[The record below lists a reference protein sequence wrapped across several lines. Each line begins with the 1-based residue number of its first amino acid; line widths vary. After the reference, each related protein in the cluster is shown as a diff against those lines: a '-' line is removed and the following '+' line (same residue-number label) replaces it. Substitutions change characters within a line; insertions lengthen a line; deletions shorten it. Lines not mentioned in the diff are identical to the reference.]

1 MDNPSN
7 GNRRSQIAYAKLF
20 KSGVAGAS
28 GNNNFLAFESR
39 KALILQGF
47 PGFLFFDG
55 YKLATWKS
63 FFVAIQLLDM
73 NSSSCLAT
81 SAWALG

>member
-1 MDNPSN
+1 MDNPN
-7 GNRRSQIAYAKLF
+7 NRNSESQFAHT
-20 KSGVAGAS
+20 KSVKSRLAGAS
-28 GNNNFLAFESR
+28 GNNNFLASESR

-47 PGFLFFDG
+47 PGFLFFTG
-55 YKLATWKS
+55 YNLATRKG

>member
-1 MDNPSN
+1 MDNPNSRN
-7 GNRRSQIAYAKLF
+7 SGSQIAKAKSVKLRF
-20 KSGVAGAS
+20 AGAS
-28 GNNNFLAFESR
+28 GNKNFLASESR

-47 PGFLFFDG
+47 PGFLFFIG
-55 YKLATWKS
+55 YKLATWKG

>member
-1 MDNPSN
+1 MDNPN
-7 GNRRSQIAYAKLF
+7 NRDSVSQIAHTKSVKLRF
-20 KSGVAGAS
+20 AGAS
-28 GNNNFLAFESR
+28 GNENFLAFESR

-55 YKLATWKS
+55 YKLATWKEFS
-63 FFVAIQLLDM
+63 VAIQLLDM

>member
-1 MDNPSN
+1 MDNPNSRN
-7 GNRRSQIAYAKLF
+7 SGSQIDKAKSVKLRF
-20 KSGVAGAS
+20 VGAS
-28 GNNNFLAFESR
+28 GNKNFLASESR

-47 PGFLFFDG
+47 PGLLFFAG
-55 YKLATWKS
+55 YKLATSKG